1 MHVKTQKIIFM
12 KAIKEFKV
20 FIEDYKNCF
29 SKVHSSGIIL
39 MGCQNESGARFCYQ

>member
-12 KAIKEFKV
+12 KAIEEFKF

-29 SKVHSSGIIL
+29 SKVHFSGIIL
-39 MGCQNESGARFCYQ
+39 MGCQGETI